1 MKSNLGLLTDLY
13 ELTMIQ
19 GYYMTAPEQKA
30 VFDMFFRRQP
40 FNGGFTIF
48 AGLYPL
54 IDTILNLRFTL
65 DDLAYLKS
73 LKIFKNEFLDYLSHF
88 RFSGDIFAVE
98 EGSVVFPNEPLI
110 RVSGKLIEAQL
121 IESILLNFINYQSLI
136 ATKTAR
142 IVLASNGGKVLEFGL
157 RRAHG
162 VDGAISAA
170 RASFIG
176 GASATSNV
184 LAGKLFNIP
193 VSGTMAHSWIM
204 SFEDELTAFERY
216 AEIYPENCILLVD
229 TYDTLKSGIP
239 NAITVFKKL
248 KEKGIKNFGVRLDSG
263 DLDYLS
269 KEAKRLFNVQGLD
282 QVKIY
287 ASNELDEWII
297 NQITKNRSP
306 IDAWG
311 VGSKLVTGDKDP
323 FLTGVYKIVAKSDG
337 KKLMPCIKVSN
348 NPEKMSNP
356 GIKNILRFYDK
367 NNMMLGDLIYLEG
380 EEQLIKAL
388 KTGKPI
394 RFNHPS
400 IDYAFFTLKD
410 YARAEVLLKPIVKNG
425 KKLRNEPELRKI
437 QEFAKQELDS
447 LDPTYKRLINPHIYK
462 VSISDKLKEMK
473 QKLISK
479 YTIIFEQKG
488 GD

>member
-1 MKSNLGLLTDLY
+1 MNLALLTDLY
-13 ELTMIQ
+13 ELTMAQ
-19 GYYMTAPEQKA
+19 GYYLKSPQQYA
-30 VFDMFFRRQP
+30 VFDMFFRRPP
-40 FNGGFTIF
+40 FDGGFTIF
-48 AGLYPL
+48 AGLHPL
-54 IDTILNLRFTL
+54 IDVILNLKFTSDEL
-65 DDLAYLKS
+65 SYLES
-73 LKIFKNEFLDYLSHF
+73 LRIFKKEFLNYLEGF
-88 RFSGDIFAVE
+88 RFNGDICAFK

-121 IESILLNFINYQSLI
+121 IESMLLNFINYQSLI

-142 IVLASNGGKVLEFGL
+142 IVLASNGGRVLEFGL

-204 SFEDELTAFERY
+204 SFEDELTAFEGY

-239 NAITVFKKL
+239 NAITVFRKL
-248 KEKGIKNFGVRLDSG
+248 KEKGIKNFGIRLDSG

-269 KEAKRLFNVQGLD
+269 KEAKRLFNEQGLD

-297 NQITKNRSP
+297 NQITKNKSP
-306 IDAWG
+306 IGGWG

-323 FLTGVYKIVAKSDG
+323 FLTGVYKIVAKGDG

-356 GIKNILRFYDK
+356 GIKNIFRFYDK
-367 NNMMLGDLIYLEG
+367 NNIMLGDLIYLEG

-388 KTGKPI
+388 KSRAPI
-394 RFNHPS
+394 KFNHPS
-400 IDYAFFTLKD
+400 IDYAFFKLRD
-410 YARAEVLLKPIVKNG
+410 YARAEVLLKPVVKNG
-425 KKLRNEPELRKI
+425 KKLRDEPELRKI
-437 QEFAKQELDS
+437 QEFVKQELNS
-447 LDPTYKRLINPHIYK
+447 LDSTYKRLINPHIYK
-462 VSISDKLKEMK
+462 VSISDKLKELK
-473 QKLISK
+473 QKLINK
-479 YTIIFEQKG
+479 YATILEQKG